1 MDVGDPGAL
10 GATVRQLLDRGK
22 PLEQILPAF
31 TSNVA
36 RVLRLADKG
45 HLAAGADADLVVLEQ
60 DGRIRDVMA
69 NGRWHV
75 LEGRAVIR
83 GTFEEARG

>member
-1 MDVGDPGAL
+1 MDHTPIPS
-10 GATVRQLLDRGK
+10 RN
-22 PLEQILPAF
+22 P
-31 TSNVA
+31 A
-36 RVLRLADKG
+36 RVLRLAG
-45 HLAAGADADLVVLEQ
+45 TGGLAPGADADAVVLEQ